1 MKQQNEYFRIISDE
15 EQLIR
20 SRFRKPRP
28 GEPFKFLSSAT
39 IAQMIS
45 YGSRSIT
52 SRRVSLVMK
61 AIGYR
66 SERNSKGCFYRLY
79 DMDPTEAQRE
89 ISALFAED
97 EVVEE
102 KKEVPTQPDLF
113 SRSNDQDDDLP
124 F

>member
-1 MKQQNEYFRIISDE
+1 
-15 EQLIR
+15 
-20 SRFRKPRP
+20 
-28 GEPFKFLSSAT
+28 
-39 IAQMIS
+39 MIS

-79 DMDPTEAQRE
+79 DMDPTEAQHE

-113 SRSNDQDDDLP
+113 SRSNDQDNDLP

>member
-20 SRFRKPRP
+20 SRFR
-28 GEPFKFLSSAT
+28 
-39 IAQMIS
+39 QMIS
-45 YGSRSIT
+45 YGNRNIT

-66 SERNSKGCFYRLY
+66 SERNSKGCFYRLH

-89 ISALFAED
+89 ISALFASEP
-97 EVVEE
+97 ESSETAQNEAVE
-102 KKEVPTQPDLF
+102 QG
-113 SRSNDQDDDLP
+113 LP

>member
-1 MKQQNEYFRIISDE
+1 MLFRSKRQNEYFRIISDE

-45 YGSRSIT
+45 YGNRNIT

-79 DMDPTEAQRE
+79 DMNPTEAQHE
-89 ISALFAED
+89 ISALFAEEPERPEMPQD
-97 EVVEE
+97 EAVE
-102 KKEVPTQPDLF
+102 QG
-113 SRSNDQDDDLP
+113 LP